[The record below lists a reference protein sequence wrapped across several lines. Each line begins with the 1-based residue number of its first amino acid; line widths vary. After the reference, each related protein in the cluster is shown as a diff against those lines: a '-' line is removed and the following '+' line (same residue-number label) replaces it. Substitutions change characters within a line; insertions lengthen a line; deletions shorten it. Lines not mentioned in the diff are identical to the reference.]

1 MSSFPSPRPSILNIS
16 PYVGGDVVPPGF
28 TRRIGLSSNENP
40 FGPSPL
46 VKDVIRNA
54 VDKVHFYPNSNTT
67 VLRQEIA
74 TFYKVDPNWILCGN
88 GSEDTLHLLARTY
101 ATEGDEII
109 FAESAFGLYQI
120 ATLAVGAKPVV
131 VPRENFKLNWKAI
144 FQKVTPQTKIIYLDH
159 PGNPV
164 GNFLHKEDLLK
175 LIQAVPSSVLIVLD
189 AAYAEYLEG
198 AEGYTS
204 GIEVVSEFSN
214 VVMARTFSKAYALAG
229 LRLGWIYANP
239 KLLDPVNRIRPP
251 FNVTSIT
258 QNAGIEALKDQDWVK
273 KAVTHNAV
281 WRPWFEKEI
290 GKLGLYFIPC
300 YANFSMVNFGDKV
313 TEVYQ
318 FLGKNGIIVRPM
330 GAYNLPSYLRITIGQ
345 AHEMEELVGLLSKFY
360 T

>member
-1 MSSFPSPRPSILNIS
+1 M
-16 PYVGGDVVPPGF
+16 
-28 TRRIGLSSNENP
+28 
-40 FGPSPL
+40 
-46 VKDVIRNA
+46 
-54 VDKVHFYPNSNTT
+54 
-67 VLRQEIA
+67 
-74 TFYKVDPNWILCGN
+74 
-88 GSEDTLHLLARTY
+88 
-101 ATEGDEII
+101 
-109 FAESAFGLYQI
+109 
-120 ATLAVGAKPVV
+120 
-131 VPRENFKLNWKAI
+131 
-144 FQKVTPQTKIIYLDH
+144 
-159 PGNPV
+159 
-164 GNFLHKEDLLK
+164 K

>member
-16 PYVGGDVVPPGF
+16 PYVGGDVIPEGF
-28 TRRIGLSSNENP
+28 VRRIGLASNENA
-40 FGPSPL
+40 FGVSPS
-46 VKDVIRNA
+46 VKETIKASIDRI
-54 VDKVHFYPNSNTT
+54 HLYPNSNTT

-74 TFYKVDPNWILCGN
+74 DFYNIDPQWILCGN

-120 ATLAVGAKPVV
+120 ATLAVGAKPVI
-131 VPRENFKLNWKAI
+131 VPRQNFELKWQDI
-144 FQKVTPQTKIIYLDH
+144 SGKVTPKTKIIYLDH

-164 GNFLHKEDLLK
+164 GTFLNKEDLLK
-175 LIQAVPSSVLIVLD
+175 LIQAVPATVMIVID

-198 AEGYTS
+198 KEGYTS
-204 GIEVVSEFSN
+204 GIHFVPKFPN
-214 VVMARTFSKAYALAG
+214 VVMAQTFSKAYALAG

-251 FNVTSIT
+251 FNVTSLT
-258 QNAGIEALKDQDWVK
+258 QNAAIAALKDQAWVK
-273 KAVTHNAV
+273 KAINHNAV
-281 WRPWFEKEI
+281 WRPWFENEI
-290 GKLGLYFIPC
+290 KKLGLSMIPC
-300 YANFSMVNFGDKV
+300 HANFSMVDFGERV

-330 GAYNLPSYLRITIGQ
+330 GAYKLPSYLRITIGQ
-345 AHEMEELVGLLSKFY
+345 AHEMEELIELLTRFY
-360 T
+360 A

>member
-1 MSSFPSPRPSILNIS
+1 MSSSLSPRSSILNIS

-28 TRRIGLSSNENP
+28 IRRIGLSSNENP
-40 FGPSPL
+40 FGPSPF
-46 VKDVIRNA
+46 VKNIIRSGI
-54 VDKVHFYPNSNTT
+54 DKIHFYPNSNAT
-67 VLRQEIA
+67 VLRQAIA
-74 TFYKVDPNWILCGN
+74 DAYNIDPSWILCGN

-120 ATLAVGAKPVV
+120 ATLAVGAKSVV
-131 VPRENFKLNWKAI
+131 VPRENFKLNPEAVLKKI
-144 FQKVTPQTKIIYLDH
+144 TPQTKIIYLDH

-164 GNFLHKEDLLK
+164 GNFLHKNDLLK
-175 LIQAVPSSVLIVLD
+175 LIQEVPSSVLIVLD

-198 AEGYTS
+198 EEGYTS
-204 GIEVVSEFSN
+204 GIELISEFSN

-239 KLLDPVNRIRPP
+239 KTLDPVNRIRPP
-251 FNVTSIT
+251 FNVTSLT
-258 QNAGIEALKDQDWVK
+258 QSAGIEALKDTAWVK
-273 KAVTHNAV
+273 KAMDHNAV

-290 GKLGLYFIPC
+290 EKLGLTFIPC

-313 TEVYQ
+313 TDVYQ

-330 GAYNLPSYLRITIGQ
+330 GAYDLPTYLRITIGQ
-345 AHEMEELVGLLSKFY
+345 AHEMEELVDLLNKFY
-360 T
+360 A